1 MTRRGFFAATRAQA
15 EPCAKSLKLGESKL
29 APRHAGHYGA
39 DGDASKVIEIGEA
52 VAIRM
57 RSKIRQAARDEAV
70 SLLKA
75 CIGGRITKA
84 ELAALLDA
92 SWKDVLNMLR
102 GRAPFPAE
110 AFVLVGVRRPDLAVE
125 VVDTYVRFVVGNIAD
140 AARAGGYLDD
150 IIGRLET
157 FREERK
163 AKKPS

>member
-1 MTRRGFFAATRAQA
+1 MTRRGFFAATCAQ
-15 EPCAKSLKLGESKL
+15 ETSAKTLKLDDSRR
-29 APRHAGHYGA
+29 APCHAGHYGA
-39 DGDASKVIEIGEA
+39 GAGGGNVIEIGEA

-70 SLLKA
+70 SLLKS

-92 SWKDVLNMLR
+92 SWKEVLKMLR
-102 GRAPFPAE
+102 GHAPFPAE

-125 VVDTYVRFVVGNIAD
+125 VVDTYVRFVVDKIVD
-140 AARAGGYLDD
+140 AARADVYLDD
-150 IIGRLET
+150 IICRLET

-163 AKKPS
+163 AKKRS